1 MRLCIELGFHR
12 RKRLSSSS
20 VKVEREKRLFWA
32 CYYLDREL
40 SASLGRPT
48 SIADHDIDV
57 ELPLDVDD
65 SAQDVEVFDL
75 AKKQDQSVPANPPTV
90 LTYFI
95 HLIRLKRI
103 QSEIQTTLYRV
114 DVVPNA
120 VESERATDRF
130 LERLAAWKAMIP
142 PYMGTWDVLAEQH
155 PSAYHGDVN
164 HGDVYVST

>member
-1 MRLCIELGFHR
+1 MIPTHEVIRTLVGLAMRLCIELGFHR

-20 VKVEREKRLFWA
+20 VKMEREKRLFWT

-65 SAQDVEVFDL
+65 STQEVEVFDL
-75 AKKQDQSVPANPPTV
+75 AMKQDQSIPANPPTV

-114 DVVPNA
+114 
-120 VESERATDRF
+120 E
-130 LERLAAWKAMIP
+130 
-142 PYMGTWDVLAEQH
+142 
-155 PSAYHGDVN
+155 
-164 HGDVYVST
+164 